1 MLKRPQVLI
10 TKAISSL
17 PPTAR
22 YFAKAKNVA
31 NDYSSRVFL
40 EGKESRQADKAK
52 YILGVNNPKVI
63 APDALNFGEPRFKAN
78 ITSYFNIAAA
88 QTRIPV
94 DQLER
99 IKKPDTS
106 LTLSLPL
113 KRNDGSYDMIKAY
126 RCRQSNYYLPT
137 RGGLRLSQHVDL
149 EEVEALGLLNTIK
162 SAVVDLP
169 FGGAA
174 GGICMNRNEYS
185 TDEIN
190 RILTRFAVTCRKH
203 HFIGASRDVWDLDY
217 GTTPQDMDI
226 ISKIRFLISFEKNN
240 FQRKFLTKISFFIF
254 QQFILKIFF
263 RQCL

>member
-1 MLKRPQVLI
+1 MLVSMLKRPQVLI
-10 TKAISSL
+10 PKAIPSFRNN
-17 PPTAR
+17 AR
-22 YFAKAKNVA
+22 CFAISKNWTV
-31 NDYSSRVFL
+31 NDYSTKIFL
-40 EGKESRQADKAK
+40 DGKESRQADKAK
-52 YILGVNNPKVI
+52 YIYQVNNPKVI

-78 ITSYFNIAAA
+78 ISSYFDLAAA
-88 QTRIPV
+88 QTRIPM

-113 KRNDGSYDMIKAY
+113 KRNDGSYDMIKAH

-174 GGICMNRNEYS
+174 GGICLNRAEYS
-185 TDEIN
+185 ADEIQ
-190 RILTRFAVTCRKH
+190 RILTRFAVTCRKYN
-203 HFIGASRDVWDLDY
+203 FIGASRDVWDLDY
-217 GTTPQDMDI
+217 GSTPGDMDI
-226 ISKIRFLISFEKNN
+226 ISKTSTFELFLI
-240 FQRKFLTKISFFIF
+240 KISSNGN
-254 QQFILKIFF
+254 
-263 RQCL
+263 

>member
-1 MLKRPQVLI
+1 MLVSMLKRPEVLI
-10 TKAISSL
+10 TKAIPSFA
-17 PPTAR
+17 PTAR
-22 YFAKAKNVA
+22 CFAKSRNGSA
-31 NDYSSRVFL
+31 NDYSTRIFL
-40 EGKESRQADKAK
+40 DGKESKQADKAK
-52 YILGVNNPKVI
+52 YIYHVNNPKVI

-78 ITSYFNIAAA
+78 VTSYFNLAAA

-174 GGICMNRNEYS
+174 GGLCLNRNEYS
-185 TDEIN
+185 PDEIR
-190 RILTRFAVTCRKH
+190 RILTRFAVTCRKYN
-203 HFIGASRDVWDLDY
+203 FIGASRDVWDLDY
-217 GTTPQDMDI
+217 GSTPVDMDI
-226 ISKIRFLISFEKNN
+226 ISKVSTFEL
-240 FQRKFLTKISFFIF
+240 FLTKISSNGN
-254 QQFILKIFF
+254 
-263 RQCL
+263 

>member
-1 MLKRPQVLI
+1 M
-10 TKAISSL
+10 
-17 PPTAR
+17 
-22 YFAKAKNVA
+22 
-31 NDYSSRVFL
+31 
-40 EGKESRQADKAK
+40 
-52 YILGVNNPKVI
+52 I

-162 SAVVDLP
+162 SFTFYFVNISYCWKIYFRLYDP
-169 FGGAA
+169 
-174 GGICMNRNEYS
+174 NY
-185 TDEIN
+185 
-190 RILTRFAVTCRKH
+190 ILHSQTY
-203 HFIGASRDVWDLDY
+203 L
-217 GTTPQDMDI
+217 
-226 ISKIRFLISFEKNN
+226 
-240 FQRKFLTKISFFIF
+240 
-254 QQFILKIFF
+254 
-263 RQCL
+263 